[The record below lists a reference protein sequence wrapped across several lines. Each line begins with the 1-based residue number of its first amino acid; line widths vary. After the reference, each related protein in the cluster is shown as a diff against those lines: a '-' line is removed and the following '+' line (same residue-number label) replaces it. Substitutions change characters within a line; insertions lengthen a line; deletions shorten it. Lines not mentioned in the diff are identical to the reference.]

1 MDALIAARW
10 QFGITTIY
18 HFLFV
23 PLTIGL
29 ALVVAILETRWVRT
43 RDPKYLRATKFWGK
57 LFLINFAIGVVTG
70 IVQEFQFGMNWSS
83 YSRFVGDIFGAPLAI
98 EGLLAF
104 FLESTFLGLWI
115 FGWDRLSPRLHAACA
130 WLVSVGTILSA
141 FWILAANA
149 WMQNPVGYRINPA
162 TGRAE
167 LESFLDLVRNPM
179 AWHHFAHTLLAS
191 LLTAG
196 ILMLAVS
203 GWHLIRNSQDPVFR
217 LSSSVA
223 VVLVLVSSLGV
234 ATTGHFQGQEVSK
247 VQPMKHAAVEAHWET
262 EAPAAFSVVAIPDME
277 QGRNRFDIRI
287 PRVLSLLTDH
297 SWTSE
302 VRGINDLQAEY
313 EERFGPGDY
322 RPPVGIVYWSFR
334 AMVGAG
340 FAMIGLG
347 ALGAWL
353 LHRRRL
359 SETAWYHRLALFALG
374 LPFLANIT
382 GWIVTEIGRQP
393 WVVQDVLLTRDG
405 VSPSV
410 GTPLVLVSMI
420 GFTLV
425 YGLLAVIDVY
435 LMVRFARAGAGEET
449 TPAEVSAGLAY

>member
-29 ALVVAILETRWVRT
+29 AVVVATLETLWVRR

-83 YSRFVGDIFGAPLAI
+83 YSRFVGDIFGAPLAV
-98 EGLLAF
+98 EGLAAF

-115 FGWDRLSPRLHAACA
+115 FGWDRVGPRLHAAFA
-130 WLVSVGTILSA
+130 WLVAGGTILSA

-149 WMQNPVGYRINPA
+149 WMQNPVGYRLNPV

-167 LESFLDLVRNPM
+167 LESFLDLIRNPV
-179 AWHHFAHTLLAS
+179 AWHHLGHTILSA

-196 ILMLAVS
+196 VLMLAIS
-203 GWHLIRNSQDPVFR
+203 GWHLIRNHSDEVFR
-217 LSSSVA
+217 LSSALAVGLVLASGVA
-223 VVLVLVSSLGV
+223 V
-234 ATTGHFQGQEVSK
+234 ATSGHFQGQKTAE

-262 EAPAAFSVVAIPDME
+262 EGPAALSLFAIPDME
-277 QGRNRFDIRI
+277 QGRNRVNIAI
-287 PRVLSLLTDH
+287 PHGLSLLTHH
-297 SWTSE
+297 SWTAE
-302 VRGINDLQAEY
+302 VEGINPLQAQY
-313 EERFGPGDY
+313 EATFGPGDY
-322 RPPVGIVYWSFR
+322 RPPVATVYWSFR
-334 AMVGAG
+334 VMVGVG
-340 FAMIGLG
+340 FGLIGLA

-353 LHRRRL
+353 LYRRRFYQA
-359 SETAWYHRLALFALG
+359 AWFHRAALATLI

-382 GWIVTEIGRQP
+382 GWVVTEIGRQP
-393 WVVQDVLLTRDG
+393 WSVYNVLLTRDS

-410 GTPLVLVSMI
+410 GTASVLITLI
-420 GFTLV
+420 GFTLL
-425 YGLLAVIDVY
+425 YGILAVIDVY
-435 LMVRFARAGAGEET
+435 LMAKYARAGAGEET
-449 TPAEVSAGLAY
+449 TSAEVGAGLAY

>member
-29 ALVVAILETRWVRT
+29 AFVVATLETAWVRR

-57 LFLINFAIGVVTG
+57 LFLINFAVGVVTG

-83 YSRFVGDIFGAPLAI
+83 YSRFVGDIFGAPLAV

-130 WLVSVGTILSA
+130 WLVAAGTVISA

-149 WMQNPVGYRINPA
+149 WMQNPVGYRINPV

-167 LESFLDLVRNPM
+167 LESFADLIRNPM
-179 AWHHFAHTLLAS
+179 AWYHLGHTVLAA

-196 ILMLAVS
+196 IVVLAVS
-203 GWHLIRNSQDPVFR
+203 GWHLIRNHQDPAFR
-217 LSSSVA
+217 TSSALA
-223 VVLVLVSSLGV
+223 VGLVLVSSIGV
-234 ATTGHFQGQEVSK
+234 AISGHFQGQFVAD
-247 VQPMKHAAVEAHWET
+247 VQPMKHAAAEAHWET
-262 EAPAAFSVVAIPDME
+262 EGPAALSLFAIPDMDE
-277 QGRNRFDIRI
+277 GRNLVNIAI
-287 PRVLSLLTDH
+287 PHGLSLLTDH

-302 VRGINDLQAEY
+302 VEGINPLQEEY
-313 EERFGPGDY
+313 QARFGPGDY
-322 RPPVGIVYWSFR
+322 RPPVGVVYWSFR
-334 AMVGAG
+334 AMVGVG
-340 FAMIGLG
+340 FGLIGLG
-347 ALGAWL
+347 ALGAWF
-353 LHRRRL
+353 LHRKRL
-359 SETAWYHRLALFALG
+359 YETAWYHRAALLALGF
-374 LPFLANIT
+374 PFLANIT
-382 GWIVTEIGRQP
+382 GWVVTEIGRQP
-393 WVVQDVLLTRDG
+393 WSVYGVLLTRDS

-410 GTPLVLVSMI
+410 GTASVLISLI
-420 GFTLV
+420 GFTVL
-425 YGLLAVIDVY
+425 YGVLALIDVY
-435 LMVRFARAGAGEET
+435 LMVKYARAGAGEET
-449 TPAEVSAGLAY
+449 TPAEVGAGLAY